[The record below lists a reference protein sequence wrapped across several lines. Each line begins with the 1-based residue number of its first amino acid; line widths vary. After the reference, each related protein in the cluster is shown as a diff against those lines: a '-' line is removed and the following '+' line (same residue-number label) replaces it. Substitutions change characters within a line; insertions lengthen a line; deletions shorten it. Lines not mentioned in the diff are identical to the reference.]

1 MISVESTVTQAVTAI
16 STSASVSQ
24 TAQSTG
30 LTTAASNVTSSFLRT
45 AKELL
50 RNPLRITS
58 HIDQSFINYWNRF
71 VPESLGRWLWLGT
84 EVGNPAVGGG
94 AIQTMADAALQPG
107 LAQAL
112 GETGPASWPAFFA
125 EIFQAS
131 TFKSYWG
138 MLHYLTSR
146 WAFTCFA
153 MVSLGHVPTSVPLC

>member
-1 MISVESTVTQAVTAI
+1 MISVASTVTQAVTAI
-16 STSASVSQ
+16 SPVASVSP
-24 TAQSTG
+24 STG
-30 LTTAASNVTSSFLRT
+30 LTAGASNATSAFLST
-45 AKELL
+45 AKGLL
-50 RNPLRITS
+50 RNPSRITS
-58 HIDQSFINYWNRF
+58 HIDQSFIDYWNRF

-84 EVGNPAVGGG
+84 EAGNPVAGGG
-94 AIQTMADAALQPG
+94 AIQTMADVAAQPG

-153 MVSLGHVPTSVPLC
+153 MVSLVRIQGSIPLC